1 MNKKEFEQ
9 RARETSEYQLA
20 PDGKGNTQ
28 LPAEVVEEI
37 KLKAKAF
44 AVWMWPIAT
53 NHAEKQRKYVAA
65 VHEAGATEY
74 ATKLHQAEQEIAQL
88 KQWQIEAIAVL
99 DPILEYGRSKEAAIP
114 LGKSITNTVLE
125 RCKQFDAARALLEKV
140 IYRHEGGL
148 LPNRFIY
155 NEIKTFL
162 DGK

>member
-74 ATKLHQAEQEIAQL
+74 ATKLHQAKQEITRL

-99 DPILEYGRSKEAAIP
+99 DPILEYGRSKEAGIP
-114 LGKSITNTVLE
+114 LGKSITSAVIE
-125 RCKQFDAARALLEKV
+125 RCKQYQQAKQMLFRLASLVNADQ
-140 IYRHEGGL
+140 
-148 LPNRFIY
+148 LPND
-155 NEIKTFL
+155 KFL
-162 DGK
+162 TE